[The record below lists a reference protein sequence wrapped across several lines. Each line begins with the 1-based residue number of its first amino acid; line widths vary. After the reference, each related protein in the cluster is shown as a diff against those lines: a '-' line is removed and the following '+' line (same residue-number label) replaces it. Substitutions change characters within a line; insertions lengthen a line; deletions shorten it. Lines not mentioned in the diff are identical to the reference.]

1 MSFEKDHTSY
11 TNRTGNML
19 KFGLKI
25 RFFFSVYVQC
35 TTKEVEL
42 IITIFRNQLGKQG
55 LILRREVNDYFAEIT
70 SVQFVVSN
78 K

>member
-11 TNRTGNML
+11 TNRTGNMI

-25 RFFFSVYVQC
+25 RFFFSMYVQC
-35 TTKEVEL
+35 TTKEGEL

-55 LILRREVNDYFAEIT
+55 LIPRREVNDYFVEIT
-70 SVQFVVSN
+70 SVPSLICRF
-78 K
+78 